1 MTTLGRYHMLAD
13 ELAGRAHMDPG
24 QVYHWMMDVARAK
37 QTKPTNIRFIAGI
50 GIIFV
55 HGERGINRLEAF
67 PGGRRQA
74 HVESA
79 GPDFEE
85 LILARQEAWMGE

>member
-1 MTTLGRYHMLAD
+1 MTTLDRYHVLAD
-13 ELAGRAHMDPG
+13 DLAGRAHMDPE

-55 HGERGINRLEAF
+55 HGERDTNYLETYK
-67 PGGRRQA
+67 PTL
-74 HVESA
+74 EKWTEPYS
-79 GPDFEE
+79 GPDFED
-85 LILARQEAWMGE
+85 LILAREEAWMD